1 MLFTKK
7 TNIILF
13 IYKTRPSY
21 KDITKEKQEKMIH
34 GVKDKKNKDHN
45 ERGENIYLQKWL
57 KK

>member
-21 KDITKEKQEKMIH
+21 KDITKEKQEKMIQ
-34 GVKDKKNKDHN
+34 GVKDKKKIKITTR
-45 ERGENIYLQKWL
+45 EVKTYIYKNG
-57 KK
+57 